1 LCSGLDI
8 RVTEIS
14 ETLPKSESLSES
26 SSELGLSPTAG
37 RFTSFLSVVS
47 FKVSDLERLLLDEPE
62 ELLLE
67 SSLLLDEPEE
77 LPLLLELSPLLLE
90 FSSLLFPLI

>member
-1 LCSGLDI
+1 MTDLL
-8 RVTEIS
+8 

-26 SSELGLSPTAG
+26 SSELELLSTAG

-47 FKVSDLERLLLDEPE
+47 FKVSDLERLLL
-62 ELLLE
+62 E

-77 LPLLLELSPLLLE
+77 LPLLLE
-90 FSSLLFPLI
+90 SSLLLL

>member
-1 LCSGLDI
+1 MVDL
-8 RVTEIS
+8 S

-26 SSELGLSPTAG
+26 SSELELLSTAG

-47 FKVSDLERLLLDEPE
+47 FKVSDLERLLL
-62 ELLLE
+62 EL
-67 SSLLLDEPEE
+67 SLLLDEPEE
-77 LPLLLELSPLLLE
+77 LPLLLE